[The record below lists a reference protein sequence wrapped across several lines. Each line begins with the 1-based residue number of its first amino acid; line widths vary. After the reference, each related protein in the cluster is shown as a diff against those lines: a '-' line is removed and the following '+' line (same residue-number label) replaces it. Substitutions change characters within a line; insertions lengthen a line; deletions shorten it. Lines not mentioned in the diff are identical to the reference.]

1 MRLSDLALNLLDLLD
16 AELAMSHKRRV
27 FWARGEFSKAR
38 YIENNVLPHFKKK
51 TLQCAQNVLKIL
63 NQSGEKHGK
72 QKVKTG

>member
-38 YIENNVLPHFKKK
+38 YIENNVLPHYEADP
-51 TLQCAQNVLKIL
+51 TLRFA
-63 NQSGEKHGK
+63 SGG
-72 QKVKTG
+72 VSSIT